1 MKALVYNGKTAEY
14 RTDYPKPVPKERES
28 LVKILLAAVCN
39 TDKEVLAGYY
49 RGYGT

>member
-14 RTDYPKPVPKERES
+14 RTDYPKPVPKEGES

-39 TDKEVLAGYY
+39 TDKED
-49 RGYGT
+49 